1 LVLEDVKK
9 TEVGGMLLVA
19 EVPVAPLPT
28 AYVLSVVL
36 SRLISRAFLVSRQD
50 VHNAAHRWSVNFF
63 MSINRIMFNIGTTLT
78 ETMENGKEEKIEE
91 LKKGQRVAFLATL
104 VTLILAVMKGAI
116 GYLFDSRILIA
127 DAFHSGA
134 DLLAI
139 FACWFGLWMASKKK
153 SARFPY
159 GLYKAETLVS
169 FIIGAFIA
177 WAGIELLKEGYLKL
191 SNVAY
196 PQEFPI
202 LPVTISMLSVITA
215 YFIAKKERAVG
226 RLINSQ
232 SLIANASESFLDI
245 FTSIVVLAGLL
256 LAYAR
261 IPYVEGSIIIL
272 ISLLILKLGIKN
284 VWTSLLVLMDANLDP
299 ELQSEIEENINN
311 IYGVKGVSEVRIRQS
326 GPLKMVECKIATS
339 PSLSL
344 YKAHELADKAED
356 FIMKNYKHIESV
368 FVHVEPSR
376 DKTVS
381 AIIPVKDIHGLDS
394 IVHGHFGRSPYFI
407 ILRLDDDSNS
417 EIEDFY
423 YNEFIHEKTHAG
435 IKVIKAVIKYKIDLL
450 FTSRI
455 GEISFYMLKD
465 NFVDIYRVEEGLS
478 VREIIARYRNNQI
491 ERIVLPTHSAEEA
504 HPES

>member
-1 LVLEDVKK
+1 
-9 TEVGGMLLVA
+9 
-19 EVPVAPLPT
+19 
-28 AYVLSVVL
+28 
-36 SRLISRAFLVSRQD
+36 
-50 VHNAAHRWSVNFF
+50 

-78 ETMENGKEEKIEE
+78 ETMENGKEEKIKE
-91 LKKGQRVAFLATL
+91 LTKGQRVAFIATL

-139 FACWFGLWMASKKK
+139 FACWFGLWMASRKK

-169 FIIGAFIA
+169 FIIGVLIA
-177 WAGIELLKEGYLKL
+177 WAGIELLKEGYHKL
-191 SNVAY
+191 SYIAD
-196 PQEFPI
+196 PQAFPA
-202 LPVTISMLSVITA
+202 LPVTVSILSILTA

-245 FTSIVVLAGLL
+245 FTSIVVLTGIL

-261 IPYVEGSIIIL
+261 IPFIEGFIIIL

-284 VWTSLLVLMDANLDP
+284 IWTSLLILMDANLDP
-299 ELQSEIEENINN
+299 ELQSEIEEKINN

-344 YKAHELADKAED
+344 YKAHELADTAEE
-356 FIMKNYKHIESV
+356 FIVKNYKHIESV
-368 FVHVEPSR
+368 FIHVEPSR

-394 IVHGHFGRSPYFI
+394 IVHGHFGRAPYFI
-407 ILRLDDDSNS
+407 ILRLGDELNDI

-423 YNEFIHEKTHAG
+423 YNEFIHEKKHAG
-435 IKVIKAVIKYKIDLL
+435 IKVIKAVIKYKIDVL

-455 GEISFYMLKD
+455 GEISFYMLKN
-465 NFVDIYRVEEGLS
+465 NFVDIYRAEAGLS

-491 ERIVLPTHSAEEA
+491 ERITLPTHSSEET
-504 HPES
+504 HEES